1 MWSDRASLRGGTGFG
16 WSPYTILRRAEYQ
29 FGLFVVMAYSISH
42 QLSQQARSSSQLTRG
57 GSRMP
62 NLGPSD
68 KAGKLRE
75 HTAAKT
81 PLISLAIAAD
91 ANGSSS
97 GDRGHDRS
105 Y

>member
-1 MWSDRASLRGGTGFG
+1 
-16 WSPYTILRRAEYQ
+16 
-29 FGLFVVMAYSISH
+29 
-42 QLSQQARSSSQLTRG
+42 
-57 GSRMP
+57 MP

-81 PLISLAIAAD
+81 PLISLVLADGKRTLVSRLAAIAAD
-91 ANGSSS
+91 ANGSSG